1 MRALLPTVALLAAA
15 CTTTFAEPRY
25 QLSPYVAVHRLRGDA
40 GAATPG
46 VGGGPATANAPQ
58 PLSRFGQGDRGD
70 DLSWRFDVGDG
81 FAGVRVDWYR
91 LDLDGDGGSP
101 LDGGYGA
108 FAAGETATLR
118 ARMEEFRVGY
128 VDTVATTRIDLQ
140 GRPLTLRAGA
150 GGVFASR
157 DLSLTARRTTDGAN
171 ERSSFDGENLYA
183 AVRLGARWRDFALD
197 AEYALS
203 PDLALGG
210 DVDGVLHDVEL
221 RAAWTLPYYDVTLF
235 AGWRLAT
242 IDASTSG
249 GRSADL
255 TLDGWLLGVAV
266 SF

>member
-46 VGGGPATANAPQ
+46 VGGGPATANAEQ
-58 PLSRFGQGDRGD
+58 PLSRFGQGDRDD

-91 LDLDGDGGSP
+91 LGLDGEGGSP

-108 FAAGETATLR
+108 FAAGDVATMR
-118 ARMEEFRVGY
+118 ARMDEFRVGY
-128 VDTVATTRIDLQ
+128 VESVATTRVQLRD
-140 GRPLTLRAGA
+140 RPLVLRAGA

-157 DLSLTARRTTDGAN
+157 DLSLTARRATDGAT

-183 AVRLGARWRDFALD
+183 ALRLGARWRDFALD
-197 AEYALS
+197 AEYAFS
-203 PDLALGG
+203 PCLAIGG
-210 DVDGVLHDVEL
+210 DVDGLLHDVEL

-242 IDASTSG
+242 IDASAGG

-255 TLDGWLLGVAV
+255 TLDGWLLGVSV
-266 SF
+266 SL